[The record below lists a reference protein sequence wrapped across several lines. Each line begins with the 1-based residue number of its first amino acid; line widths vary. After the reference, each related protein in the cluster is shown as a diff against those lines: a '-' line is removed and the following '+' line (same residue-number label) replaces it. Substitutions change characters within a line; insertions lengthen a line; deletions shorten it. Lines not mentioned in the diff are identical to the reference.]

1 MADFSIQPSPGVEG
15 LRARIREGAP
25 ILLDAAMG
33 TQLER
38 NGAPARLPLWSA
50 RALMENP
57 ELVLAIHRAEAAAGA
72 EILTA
77 NTFRTHRRTLAREGL
92 EARSAEL
99 TRMAVALAREAA
111 RGAGR
116 PVFVVGSLSPLED
129 CYRPDLTPDGE
140 ALEREHAMQAESLA
154 AAGVDGIFVET
165 QNTVREMAAATRW
178 AKATGLPVIASM
190 ITDGRAIS
198 SRARPSKRPSGRSRR
213 SSSKLSR
220 STACPPAASGA
231 ISPFSLT
238 PPPACR
244 WPPMGTSARR
254 PVRIGESSP
263 KTFRPRTTRSWPA
276 NGSPPAPASSAAAAE
291 RRPPTLPP
299 CDGCWTGP
307 KREGLRSKV

>member
-1 MADFSIQPSPGVEG
+1 MSPSPGGDG

-38 NGAPARLPLWSA
+38 HGAPSGLPLWSA
-50 RALMENP
+50 RALMESP

-99 TRMAVALAREAA
+99 TRTAVALAREAA

-129 CYRPDLTPDGE
+129 CYRPDLTPHGE
-140 ALEREHAMQAESLA
+140 ALEREHALQAESLA
-154 AAGVDGIFVET
+154 AAGVDGILVET

-178 AKATGLPVIASM
+178 AKATGLPVVASM
-190 ITDGRAIS
+190 ITDGQGRLLSGETIEEAVRSLASLKLEALSINCVP
-198 SRARPSKRPSGRSRR
+198 ARRLGGDLALLALAAPGAPLAAYGNLGAPSGEDR
-213 SSSKLSR
+213 
-220 STACPPAASGA
+220 TAFTEDVTPEDYAALARDWLAAGA
-231 ISPFSLT
+231 RIVGGCCGTTTAYTAALRLMLDSPS
-238 PPPACR
+238 
-244 WPPMGTSARR
+244 
-254 PVRIGESSP
+254 
-263 KTFRPRTTRSWPA
+263 
-276 NGSPPAPASSAAAAE
+276 
-291 RRPPTLPP
+291 
-299 CDGCWTGP
+299 
-307 KREGLRSKV
+307 